1 MSRKKTLYSPG
12 VINST
17 PNSSKR
23 KTSLMQTLFLC
34 QLMSPL
40 LLTRRIRRPLG
51 YVNSGNL
58 LGSRIELGR

>member
-23 KTSLMQTLFLC
+23 NTSLMKILFLC

-40 LLTRRIRRPLG
+40 LLTRRNWRPFG
-51 YVNSGNL
+51 YLNSGNL
-58 LGSRIELGR
+58 RGSRIELGM